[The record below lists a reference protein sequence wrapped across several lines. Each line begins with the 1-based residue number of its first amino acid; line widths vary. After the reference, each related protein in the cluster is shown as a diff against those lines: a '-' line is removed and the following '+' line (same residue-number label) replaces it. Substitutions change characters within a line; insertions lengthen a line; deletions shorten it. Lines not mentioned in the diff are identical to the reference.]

1 MTIDPRT
8 LADYR
13 AERALGMSASRA
25 HAIVKHVREVRS
37 FERDYVTEDE
47 AGNDTRLIIVHNG
60 LTYSVAVEPDDV
72 VGPEDY
78 DCYEDEDIRA
88 YERGD
93 WSYVHITV
101 TVRVDGFKGTDSL
114 GAVDVGE
121 HWRSVSRLDATQQVI
136 SAVLDNEMLDSAC
149 HAALRARAEADRE
162 YIRRQIAK
170 IRNGEDDDSYR
181 LRITSDKG
189 STKWLTIT
197 RDQLFSVA
205 AALGIDAREDNG
217 S

>member
-1 MTIDPRT
+1 MTIDPHT
-8 LADYR
+8 VADYR
-13 AERALGMSASRA
+13 AMRALGQSASRA

-37 FERDYVTEDE
+37 FERDYVTEEDP
-47 AGNDTRLIIVHNG
+47 GNDTRLIIVHNG
-60 LTYSVAVEPDDV
+60 LTYSVAVEPDGGI
-72 VGPEDY
+72 GPEDY

-88 YERGD
+88 YERGE
-93 WSYVHITV
+93 WGYVHITV
-101 TVRVDGFKGTDSL
+101 TVRVDGFKGVDSL
-114 GAVDVGE
+114 GGVDVGE
-121 HWRSVSRLDATQQVI
+121 HWRSVSRLDATQQII

-149 HAALRARAEADRE
+149 HAALRARAESDRD

-181 LRITSDKG
+181 LKIVSDKG

-205 AALGIDAREDNG
+205 SVLGIDAQEG
-217 S
+217 E